1 LILGLALLAA
11 APAALNAAPKPE
23 AVERDRRIDDYL
35 SASFAAEMT
44 QVQLT
49 GSDTLRISGRLPATN
64 PQATLLELPIWSD
77 ATDPRQAVVAAEV
90 KADANGLFSID
101 LPRQVALDSR
111 PHDRLC
117 SRWAVARKAGQTWQ
131 LLSAP
136 RWVDDPPAPAHPEA
150 RPRTKKGLGGFH
162 AGKLTSDLDDLG
174 IGAVTVN
181 VVITSFM
188 READGAGRTPFLHA
202 GKQWYVDQR
211 AVASLD
217 RTIGEAAKRGIVVS
231 AIILVPLGKNAP
243 AGSYAQMV
251 AHPDAVATAHFAMPH
266 LDQRDG
272 AEAYAA
278 ALAFLTDRYG
288 RPDGKQ
294 GRIHH
299 YILHNEVDMGWEWTN
314 AGEQP
319 MRAYLEMYHRSM
331 RMAHILAR
339 RHDPHAKAFISLTH
353 HWAKPAGKHGYP
365 SRDLLETLLAF
376 CRVEGDFDWGIAHHP
391 YPQDLRN
398 PRVWADN
405 QPTFA
410 FDTPKI
416 TLKNIEVLDAWV
428 RQPHVLYR
436 GKSIRTVH
444 LSEQGLNSPEYTPRS
459 LAEQA
464 AGMAYAWHKIRDLSS
479 IEAFQYH
486 NWVDNRHEG
495 GLRIGLRRFPD
506 DPDQPHGP
514 KPIYEVYRA
523 IGTPDESAALV
534 EYLGVVGVRSWDEVR
549 HRGPIK

>member
-1 LILGLALLAA
+1 MGVWLCAATPAVVTA
-11 APAALNAAPKPE
+11 APRPE
-23 AVERDRRIDDYL
+23 AVERDRRLGEYL
-35 SASFAAEMT
+35 AASYPADVS
-44 QVQLT
+44 QVQLVAD
-49 GSDTLRISGRLPATN
+49 GTLRIAGRLPAAS
-64 PQATLLELPIWSD
+64 PQATLLELPIWAD
-77 ATDPRQAVVAAEV
+77 ATDPQQALAAADI
-90 KADANGLFSID
+90 KADSGGVFSVE
-101 LPRQVALDSR
+101 LPRQVALNGR

-117 SRWAVARKAGQTWQ
+117 SRWALAKKAEQSWQ
-131 LLSAP
+131 LLSSP
-136 RWVDDPPAPAHPEA
+136 RWLDDPPAPVDAPPK
-150 RPRTKKGLGGFH
+150 PRSKKGLGGFH

-188 READGAGRTPFLHA
+188 READGVGRTPFSHG

-217 RTIGEAAKRGIVVS
+217 RTAGEAAKRGIIVS
-231 AIILVPLGKNAP
+231 AIILVPLGHNAP
-243 AGSYAQMV
+243 AGSYAKVV
-251 AHPDAVATAHFAMPH
+251 AHPDAIATAHFAMPN
-266 LDQRDG
+266 LNSREG

-288 RPDGKQ
+288 PSDAKQ

-299 YILHNEVDMGWEWTN
+299 YILHNEVDMGWQWTN

-319 MRAYLEMYHRSM
+319 MRAYLEMYYRSM

-353 HWAKPAGKHGYP
+353 HWAKPAGRYGYP

-398 PRVWADN
+398 PRVWADS

-428 RQPHVLYR
+428 RQPHVLFR
-436 GKSIRTVH
+436 GKSVRTVH

-464 AGMAYAWHKIRDLSS
+464 AGMAYAWNKIRDLSS

-523 IGTPDESAALV
+523 IGTPDESATLA